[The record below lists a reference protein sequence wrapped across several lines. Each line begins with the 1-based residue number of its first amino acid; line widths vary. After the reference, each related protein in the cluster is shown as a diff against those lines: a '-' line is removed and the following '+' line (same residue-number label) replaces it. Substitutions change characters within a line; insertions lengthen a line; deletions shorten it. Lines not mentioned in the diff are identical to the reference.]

1 MLIHRIFSFLLT
13 GEVVKTC
20 VLSKRWQF
28 IGTTIS
34 DLRFFVD
41 SSNDSIVGRVL
52 KLYGWHKVKKFHLDI
67 RPEYFH
73 PSKIDSWV
81 RFATDHQVEELLL
94 NLNWGADYKLSP
106 LFYNCSSFTELW
118 ACLARLLGLCLT
130 GCRFLSNESI
140 NWSLLKSL
148 SIQDMYASGDVLRK
162 ILMDSPIL
170 EYLKLERCWDLVI
183 DNVIVQLRSEIFA
196 SPLEIWTPHLLLL
209 HVRGIFYEMIRI
221 LEASSLVEP
230 KLDFDAYKL
239 DCSLLNESLCKLQNA
254 TRIQLHAWCLSV
266 SFLRTS
272 FRQSVKIFIGYIYE
286 TLHENKMC
294 RFVMYLGKKE
304 LVLAI

>member
-1 MLIHRIFSFLLT
+1 MLIHRILSFLLKR
-13 GEVVKTC
+13 EVVKNC

-34 DLRFFVD
+34 DLRFSVD
-41 SSNDSIVGRVL
+41 SSNDSFAGRVL
-52 KLYGWHKVKKFHLDI
+52 TLYGWRK
-67 RPEYFH
+67 YFH

-81 RFATDHQVEELLL
+81 RFATNHQVEELLL
-94 NLNWGADYKLSP
+94 NLNWVADYKLSP
-106 LFYNCSSFTELW
+106 LLYNCSSFTK
-118 ACLARLLGLCLT
+118 LCLT
-130 GCRFLSNESI
+130 GFCF
-140 NWSLLKSL
+140 KSL

-162 ILMDSPIL
+162 TLMDSPIL
-170 EYLKLERCWDLVI
+170 EYLKLERCWDVEGI
-183 DNVIVQLRSEIFA
+183 REIFA

-254 TRIQLHAWCLSV
+254 TRIQLRARCLS
-266 SFLRTS
+266 
-272 FRQSVKIFIGYIYE
+272 
-286 TLHENKMC
+286 
-294 RFVMYLGKKE
+294 
-304 LVLAI
+304 